1 LVPVKGY
8 FSFSVIV
15 ALLISLEREG
25 HKQNNASNTGVGRI
39 ELKAQVITPIEKT
52 VDLGS
57 LLAIARSEGL

>member
-1 LVPVKGY
+1 M
-8 FSFSVIV
+8 IV

-57 LLAIARSEGL
+57 LLVIARSEGL